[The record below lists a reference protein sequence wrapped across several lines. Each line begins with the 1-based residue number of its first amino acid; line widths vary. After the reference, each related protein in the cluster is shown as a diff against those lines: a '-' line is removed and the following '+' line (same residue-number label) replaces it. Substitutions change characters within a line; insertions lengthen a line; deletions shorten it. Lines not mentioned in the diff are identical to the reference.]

1 MPSRTAEIKVKFI
14 RTGGSDP
21 GKEEVIADWRVY
33 DGDQAVA
40 EGSIYEEGAP
50 DSGELIVARIC
61 AGTVLAHGLRGVE
74 AGVANLE
81 SERPRGEAPRRIQG
95 HFRRLLRSDDRGPEI
110 HVDLEEE

>member
-1 MPSRTAEIKVKFI
+1 MASRTAEIKVKFI

-21 GKEEVIADWRVY
+21 GEEEMCADWKVY
-33 DGDQAVA
+33 EGDQAVA
-40 EGSIYEEGAP
+40 DGSIYERGAP
-50 DSGELIVARIC
+50 ESGELIVARIC

-74 AGVANLE
+74 ASVASLD
-81 SERPRGEAPRRIQG
+81 SERPQGEAPRRIQG